1 MTTDCSRLLRPGS
14 DEMRDLRSSCEL
26 ITMNRALHGTI
37 GNGHTLVLTQMF
49 MPRFNEERL
58 QKSALLGGVF
68 EYAPGIGGITAALL
82 GQPSSAARNAFR
94 FSGSIRYSTVTSTG
108 PRSCSTSWVR
118 VGAGQCMD
126 GARSKPAPVET
137 PQSAVRWWERLPL
150 VSPP

>member
-26 ITMNRALHGTI
+26 ITMNRALHDTI

-82 GQPSSAARNAFR
+82 GQPFERGQKCFLRVNSIFDRHQHRSSIVLNLVGQSRSGPVHGRSEVEAGTRGDTAVCGAMVGEIAF
-94 FSGSIRYSTVTSTG
+94 G
-108 PRSCSTSWVR
+108 
-118 VGAGQCMD
+118 
-126 GARSKPAPVET
+126 
-137 PQSAVRWWERLPL
+137 
-150 VSPP
+150 